1 MTPSWLT
8 SAEAQQLLTQHGPN
22 EIGAGYKQP
31 LWLKFLWYFK
41 NPLVLILIV
50 SAILSGSTGEYKNA
64 IIIMLVVVLS
74 TVLDFYQE
82 YQSGKAIETIM
93 QRLESTVTVIRDGK
107 EQEILTRL
115 VVPGDIVRLSSGN
128 ILPADGIVIQ
138 SDDVFVNESA
148 LTGESFPVEKS
159 ADGDDKQKKLF
170 GGTNILSGAGLY
182 QVTMTGAG
190 TEYGKIAGKVAQ
202 EDQPT
207 AFQNGTKEFGYLI
220 MKAIVVVVLVILLI
234 NAINGKDFL
243 QSIVFALAIAVG
255 ITPELLPMIMSI
267 TMARWSIQMAKKG
280 ALVKKLN
287 AIPDF
292 GSMDILCTDKTGT
305 LTEDRITL
313 VKHLDVLGNDAEYVL
328 DQAYINCFF
337 ETGIKNVMDSAVL
350 AYKDLVLDGVKRIDE
365 IPYDFFRKR
374 SSIIYTKDSAY
385 HLVIKGAPEKVFSI
399 CTQYRQADTVVAL
412 DDATRQ
418 QVQHLYDDL
427 SSQWFRVI
435 AIAHKH
441 VDAKDNYEA
450 DDETDM
456 TLVWLLAFFDPPKE
470 SSKSTIAAMKD
481 YGIQVKILTGD
492 SALVT
497 KKVCED
503 MGIEISGIISGDE
516 FDMATLNEAAFI
528 PKVLKS
534 TIFARLSPSQ
544 KEYIIWLLRKQGLV
558 VGYLGDGIND
568 APSLKAADIG
578 ISVSNAVDVA
588 KQSADIVLVDKGLQQ
603 LLDGVIEG
611 RKTFG
616 NTMKYMMMGVSSNF
630 GNMFSMIGAALF
642 LPFFPLLPAQIL
654 LNNLLYDISQITIPT
669 DSVDEEYSR
678 KPKHRNI
685 WFIKKFMLVFGP
697 ISSLF
702 DFLTFFVLYGVF
714 HLSASQFQTGW
725 FIESLATQI
734 FVIYIVR
741 TRKIPFLQSSPS
753 KYLLMSTISIVAIG
767 CAIALTKVGEFAGFS
782 VLPLQVL
789 LAIAGIV
796 ILYLIVV
803 EWAKRIFY
811 KTLSAKEDV

>member
-1 MTPSWLT
+1 MQNWLT
-8 SAEAQQLLTQHGPN
+8 TAQAEQLLKEHGTN
-22 EIGAGYKQP
+22 EVWNNRKQS
-31 LWLKFLWYFK
+31 LLLKFLSYFK

-50 SAILSGSTGEYKNA
+50 SAILSGTTGEYKNA
-64 IIIMLVVVLS
+64 IIIMLVVLLS
-74 TVLDFYQE
+74 TILDFWQE

-93 QRLESTVTVIRDGK
+93 SRLESKVTVTRDGK
-107 EQEILTRL
+107 DIEILTKYI
-115 VVPGDIVRLSSGN
+115 VPGDIVRLSSGN
-128 ILPADGIVIQ
+128 ILPADGIIVQ
-138 SDDVFVNESA
+138 SDDIFVNESA

-159 ADGDDKQKKLF
+159 ANGDDKQKKLF

-182 QVTMTGAG
+182 QITVTGAA

-207 AFQNGTKEFGYLI
+207 AFQNGTKAFWYMI
-220 MKAIVVVVLVILLI
+220 MKAIVVVVFIILLI
-234 NAINGKDFL
+234 NALNHKDFL

-267 TMARWSIQMAKKG
+267 TMAKWSIQMAKKW

-292 GSMDILCTDKTGT
+292 WSMDILCTDKTGT

-313 VKHLDVLGNDAEYVL
+313 VKHLDVLWNDAEYVL

-350 AYKDLVLDGVKRIDE
+350 SYKELVLDGIERIDE

-374 SSIIYTKDSAY
+374 SSIIYTKDNKY
-385 HLVIKGAPEKVFSI
+385 HLTMKWAPEKVFSI
-399 CTQYRQADTVVAL
+399 CTEYKDGENIKPLTPDILKQIQTS
-412 DDATRQ
+412 
-418 QVQHLYDDL
+418 YDNL
-427 SSQWFRVI
+427 SAQGFRVI
-435 AIAHKH
+435 AIAHKN
-441 VDAKDNYEA
+441 VIQESNYEA
-450 DDETDM
+450 NEEQNM

-481 YGIQVKILTGD
+481 YGINVKILTGD

-503 MGIEISGIISGDE
+503 MGIEVTGIISGDDFDIATVSEAE
-516 FDMATLNEAAFI
+516 FTKKVIQATI
-528 PKVLKS
+528 C
-534 TIFARLSPSQ
+534 ARLSPSQ
-544 KEYIIWLLRKQGLV
+544 KEYIIWLLRKQWLV

-588 KQSADIVLVDKGLQQ
+588 KQSADIVLVDKWLQQ
-603 LLDGVIEG
+603 LLDGVIEW
-611 RKTFG
+611 RKTFW

-630 GNMFSMIGAALF
+630 GNMFSMIWAAIF
-642 LPFFPLLPAQIL
+642 LPFFPMLPAQIL
-654 LNNLLYDISQITIPT
+654 VNNLLYDFSQITIPS

-678 KPKHRNI
+678 KPKHRNMG
-685 WFIKKFMLVFGP
+685 FIRKFMLIFGP

-702 DFLTFFVLYGVF
+702 DFATFFMLYKVF
-714 HLSASQFQTGW
+714 DLTASQFQTGW
-725 FIESLATQI
+725 FLESLATQI
-734 FVIYIVR
+734 FVIYIIR
-741 TRKIPFLQSSPS
+741 TRKTPFLQSSPS
-753 KYLLMSTISIVAIG
+753 KYLLMST
-767 CAIALTKVGEFAGFS
+767 L
-782 VLPLQVL
+782 
-789 LAIAGIV
+789 GIV
-796 ILYLIVV
+796 IIGSIIALSPLWWYVWFSPLPWVVLASIWGIILSYLIVV
-803 EWAKRIFY
+803 EIAKRIFY
-811 KTLSAKEDV
+811 KTLSHQDDV